1 MKKILI
7 VDDLKSILITLE
19 AILQKEGYYVAACTN
34 SIDAID
40 RFSLE
45 HFDLMITD
53 AIMPVGANGYTLI
66 ATIRNGTRNREI
78 PIIML
83 TGKREKADIERAL
96 SVGAND
102 YIVKPIDPDILVSK
116 VKSILQQNES
126 KQSNFAAALVSAQ
139 ATVTLKTDII
149 SISESEIK
157 FVTNYQLTPGQLY
170 RFTSDFFRNFDIDT
184 VNTRITDCVKSTD
197 AAVNSFNIAAQF
209 IGLSDNELSKIR
221 LWVRKKL
228 SGV

>member
-53 AIMPVGANGYTLI
+53 AIMPVGSNGYTLI
-66 ATIRNGTRNREI
+66 ATIRNGNRNKEI

-116 VKSILQQNES
+116 VKSILQLNES

-139 ATVTLKTDII
+139 ATVTLKTEIV

-184 VNTRITDCVKSTD
+184 VNTRITDCVKSTETT
-197 AAVNSFNIAAQF
+197 VNSFNVAAQF
-209 IGLSDNELSKIR
+209 IGLTDNELSKIR
-221 LWVRKKL
+221 MWVRKKL

>member
-7 VDDLKSILITLE
+7 VDDLKSILVTLE
-19 AILQKEGYYVAACTN
+19 AILQKEGYYVSACTN
-34 SIDAID
+34 SIDALD
-40 RFSLE
+40 RFSIE

-53 AIMPVGANGYTLI
+53 AIMPAGASGYTLI
-66 ATIRNGTRNREI
+66 STIRGGTRNKDL

-102 YIVKPIDPDILVSK
+102 YIVKPIDPDILVAK
-116 VKSILQQNES
+116 VKSILSEAEL
-126 KQSNFAAALVSAQ
+126 KQTSFATAPVSAQ
-139 ATVTLKTDII
+139 AIITVKTEITT
-149 SISESEIK
+149 ISENEIK
-157 FVTNYQLTPGQLY
+157 LVANYQLMPGQLY
-170 RFTSDFFRNFDIDT
+170 RFSSDFFKQFDIDF
-184 VNTRITDCVKSTD
+184 VNTRIAECNRSSDPGS
-197 AAVNSFNIAAQF
+197 NNFNITAQF
-209 IGLSDNELSKIR
+209 IGLTDTQLSKIR

>member
-19 AILQKEGYYVAACTN
+19 AILQKEGFYVAACTN
-34 SIDAID
+34 SIDALD
-40 RFSLE
+40 RFSIE

-53 AIMPVGANGYTLI
+53 AIMPAGANGYTLI
-66 ATIRNGTRNREI
+66 STIRNGTRNKEL

-126 KQSNFAAALVSAQ
+126 TQSSFAAALVSAQ
-139 ATVTLKTDII
+139 ATVALKTDVI

-170 RFTSDFFRNFDIDT
+170 RFTSDFFRNFDVDT
-184 VNTRITDCVKSTD
+184 VNTRITECTKSSEATS
-197 AAVNSFNIAAQF
+197 NTFSITAQF

>member
-66 ATIRNGTRNREI
+66 ATIRNGTRNKEI

-126 KQSNFAAALVSAQ
+126 KQSNFASALVSAQ

-197 AAVNSFNIAAQF
+197 AAVNSFSIAAQF

-221 LWVRKKL
+221 MWVRKKL

>member
-19 AILQKEGYYVAACTN
+19 SILHKEGYFVSACTN
-34 SIDAID
+34 SIDALD
-40 RFSLE
+40 RFGIE

-53 AIMPVGANGYTLI
+53 AIMPAGANGYTLI
-66 ATIRNGTRNREI
+66 STIRGGQRNQQI

-102 YIVKPIDPDILVSK
+102 YIVKPIDPEILVSK
-116 VKSILQQNES
+116 IKSILHDSES
-126 KQSNFAAALVSAQ
+126 HQTSFATVSISAQ
-139 ATVTLKTDII
+139 AQAVLKTDITT
-149 SISESEIK
+149 ISENEIK

-170 RFTSDFFRNFDIDT
+170 RFTGDFFKNFDLDT
-184 VNTRITDCVKSTD
+184 VNTRVTECQKSD
-197 AAVNSFNIAAQF
+197 SGPNNFSIAAQF
-209 IGLSDNELSKIR
+209 VGLNDNEISRIR
-221 LWVRKKL
+221 VWVRKKL

>member
-19 AILQKEGYYVAACTN
+19 AILVKEGYYVAACTN

-66 ATIRNGTRNREI
+66 STIRNGTRNKEL

-83 TGKREKADIERAL
+83 TGKREKADIEKAL

-102 YIVKPIDPDILVSK
+102 YIVKPIDPDILVTK
-116 VKSILQQNES
+116 VKSILQQTES
-126 KQSNFAAALVSAQ
+126 KQPGFAAAVVSAQ
-139 ATVTLKTDII
+139 ATVAVKTEIV

-170 RFTSDFFRNFDIDT
+170 RFSSDFFKNFDIET
-184 VNTRITDCVKSTD
+184 VNTRITDCNKSESSVST
-197 AAVNSFNIAAQF
+197 FNVSAQF
-209 IGLSDNELSKIR
+209 IGLTDNELSKIR
-221 LWVRKKL
+221 MWVRKKL

>member
-53 AIMPVGANGYTLI
+53 AIMPVGSNGYTLI
-66 ATIRNGTRNREI
+66 ATIRNGTRNKDL

-116 VKSILQQNES
+116 VKSILQLNES

-139 ATVTLKTDII
+139 AVVTLKTDIV

-184 VNTRITDCVKSTD
+184 VNTRITDCSKSTETS
-197 AAVNSFNIAAQF
+197 VNTFNIAAQF
-209 IGLSDNELSKIR
+209 IGLTDNELSKIR
-221 LWVRKKL
+221 MWVRKKL

>member
-66 ATIRNGTRNREI
+66 ATIRNGTRNKEI